1 MTDLYLNFKDQQH
14 AFALNNAHHLECK
27 VYYVHQAT
35 NDLYRKLNSVLNEIG
50 NLQYH
55 NVPV

>member
-14 AFALNNAHHLECK
+14 AFALNNAHRLEYK
-27 VYYVHQAT
+27 VYYVRQAT
-35 NDLYRKLNSVLNEIG
+35 NDLYGKLKSAHNEIG